1 MGKYNDLKRKAEYRP
16 VPGRE
21 GGAPRAPVS
30 LWRLLAESRPEAGLL
45 LGATAA
51 LGVSTVAG
59 LAMPALF
66 GRIID
71 SLTLRPGPE
80 SADANRA
87 ALRLEIV
94 ALVAVS
100 VANAAFS
107 FLRGYLFAVA
117 GERVVA
123 RLRRRLFAALM
134 AQEVGFYDQ
143 SRVGE
148 LVSRLGGDTT
158 MLKEAA
164 TSNVSMA
171 LRWGATVLGG
181 TAYLFFVSWK
191 LTLVM
196 LTVVPAVA
204 VTARLYGKYV
214 KQLSKETRAALAE
227 ATEVAEESMA
237 ALRTVRAFANE
248 PRQEAAYGAKVQRTL
263 TLGIRAA
270 LAGGV
275 FNGGTTGVTSLAF
288 IAIVR
293 RAVLCVLGW
302 CLSRVAEDWFRV
314 RVGVSYRMRA
324 RHQNGPGHA
333 LMSLLDA
340 TSP

>member
-1 MGKYNDLKRKAEYRP
+1 MGKFNDLKKKTEYRP

-21 GGAPRAPVS
+21 GSHREPVS
-30 LWRLLAESRPEAGLL
+30 LWRLLAESRPERWLL
-45 LGATAA
+45 VGATAA
-51 LGVSTVAG
+51 LAVSTVAS
-59 LAMPALF
+59 LALPALF

-71 SLTLRPGPE
+71 SLTLRSPD
-80 SADANRA
+80 ADANNA
-87 ALRLEIV
+87 ALRLEIA
-94 ALVAVS
+94 ALVGAS
-100 VANAAFS
+100 VANAGFS

-123 RLRRRLFAALM
+123 RLRRRLFQALM

-171 LRWGATVLGG
+171 LRWGATVVGG
-181 TAYLFFVSWK
+181 TVYLFFVSWK

-196 LTVVPAVA
+196 LTIVPAVA

-248 PRQEAAYGAKVQRTL
+248 PRQEAAYGAKVERTRA
-263 TLGIRAA
+263 LGVRAA

-275 FNGGTTGVTSLAF
+275 FTGGTTGVTSLAF

-293 RAVLCVLGW
+293 LGVWSWAACVAAAVWRACALRRPLALCVAAKCAL
-302 CLSRVAEDWFRV
+302 VT
-314 RVGVSYRMRA
+314 RVGIARA
-324 RHQNGPGHA
+324 RCDLTH
-333 LMSLLDA
+333 LR
-340 TSP
+340 